1 MSQKGTEREVLTRR
15 EFLNK
20 SAMGIGSVVAGA
32 AGLCMLGSTQG
43 ESGIVNQPFNGK
55 PNVILILAD
64 DMGFSDIGC
73 YGSEIRTPNL
83 DRLGRKGVRFSQGYN
98 TARCCPSRAALLT
111 GLYPH
116 QAGVGNMVANWGRPA
131 YQGYLRTDC
140 VTIAEVLRD
149 AGYRTWMTGKW
160 HVGGNQ
166 VPNDP
171 STWHPGAPN
180 QPSPLDRGFDRF
192 FGTLGGAGSYF
203 RPPILMD
210 QGKFITT
217 PQEGFYY
224 TQAIGDRACAMI
236 RESVADKKPFFGYV
250 AFTAPH
256 WPLHALPEDIER
268 YRDRY
273 RAGWDVLRAERYE
286 ALKKLGL
293 ISSKWPLSPRDP
305 RSPAWNSLDANRRN
319 WETMRMAVYAAMIDR
334 LDQNVGRILE
344 CLEATGQ
351 RENTVIIF
359 LADNGACEEHLKED
373 GSNIKRY
380 DLPMTN
386 GQHPKLGN
394 IPDLTPGA
402 ERTFMSY
409 GVSWANASNT
419 PFRQFKKWVH
429 EGGIATPIIMNHPS
443 WLKFAGSIVHDPCHN
458 IDLMPTILEIAG
470 AKHPETYHGQR
481 MTSLAGQSLVPV
493 VTGRVSTAKR
503 PLFWEHMGNRA
514 VRVGAL
520 KLVADNAGPWELYD
534 LEADRTELN
543 DLVQKFPASVT
554 DLDERYQD
562 WARTVG
568 VENFDELRKKVRS
581 REE

>member
-1 MSQKGTEREVLTRR
+1 MSQKELEKEKLTRR

-20 SAMGIGSVVAGA
+20 SAMGIGGVVAGA
-32 AGLCMLGSTQG
+32 AGLGMLGNTQG
-43 ESGIVNQPFNGK
+43 ESRIVNQPFNGK

-83 DRLGRKGVRFSQGYN
+83 DRLGREGVRFSQGYN

-171 STWHPGAPN
+171 STWHPGAPD

-210 QGKFITT
+210 QSKFITM

-224 TQAIGDRACAMI
+224 TQAIGDRACGMI
-236 RESVADKKPFFGYV
+236 RESVVDKKPFFGYV

-256 WPLHALPEDIER
+256 WPLHALLEDIER

-273 RAGWDVLRAERYE
+273 RTGWDVLRAERYE

-305 RSPAWNSLDANRRN
+305 RSPAWDSLDSNRRD
-319 WETMRMAVYAAMIDR
+319 WESMRMAVYAAMIDR
-334 LDQNVGRILE
+334 LDQNVGRILN
-344 CLEATGQ
+344 CLETTGQ

-386 GQHPKLGN
+386 GEHAKLGN
-394 IPDLTPGA
+394 IPNLTPGV

-443 WLKFAGSIVHDPCHN
+443 WAKFAGSIVHDPCHN

-470 AKHPETYHGQR
+470 AKHPETYRGQR
-481 MTSLAGQSLVPV
+481 MTPLAGQSLVPV
-493 VTGRVSTAKR
+493 VTGRVSTAER

-520 KLVADNAGPWELYD
+520 KLVADNAAPWELYD

-543 DLVQKFPASVT
+543 DLVQKVPASVNE
-554 DLDERYQD
+554 LGKRYQE

-568 VENFDELRKKVRS
+568 VEDFDELRKKMRS

>member
-1 MSQKGTEREVLTRR
+1 
-15 EFLNK
+15 
-20 SAMGIGSVVAGA
+20 
-32 AGLCMLGSTQG
+32 
-43 ESGIVNQPFNGK
+43 
-55 PNVILILAD
+55 
-64 DMGFSDIGC
+64 
-73 YGSEIRTPNL
+73 
-83 DRLGRKGVRFSQGYN
+83 
-98 TARCCPSRAALLT
+98 
-111 GLYPH
+111 
-116 QAGVGNMVANWGRPA
+116 MVANWGRPA

-171 STWHPGAPN
+171 STWHPGAPD

-224 TQAIGDRACAMI
+224 TQAIGDRACGMI

-293 ISSKWPLSPRDP
+293 ISSKWPLSTRDP
-305 RSPAWNSLDANRRN
+305 RSPAWDSLDSNRRD
-319 WETMRMAVYAAMIDR
+319 WESMRMAVYAAMIDR
-334 LDQNVGRILE
+334 LDQNVGRILKCIE
-344 CLEATGQ
+344 STGQ

-359 LADNGACEEHLKED
+359 LADNGACEEPLKED

-402 ERTFMSY
+402 ESTFMSY

-429 EGGIATPIIMNHPS
+429 EGGIATPLILNHPA
-443 WLKFAGSIVHDPCHN
+443 WAKFAGNIVHDPCHN

-470 AKHPETYHGQR
+470 AKHPETYRGKR
-481 MTSLAGQSLVPV
+481 MTPLAGQSLVPV
-493 VTGRVSTAKR
+493 VTGRVSTAER

-520 KLVADNAGPWELYD
+520 KLVADNAAPWELYD
-534 LEADRTELN
+534 LEADRTELK
-543 DLVQKFPASVT
+543 DLVQKSPASVAE
-554 DLDERYQD
+554 LEKRYQE

-568 VENFDELRKKVRS
+568 VEEYNELRKTLRS
-581 REE
+581 RED